1 MKIQYTLINDNN
13 EVIFSSVAEHIKDG
27 KDAGIFV
34 QESIESKENL
44 TYCSGCEVLVE
55 GKTGDTIYCK
65 KCASLIPD
73 DSDFSGSSNDDR

>member
-34 QESIESKENL
+34 QETIESNPNL
-44 TYCSGCEVLVE
+44 THCSGCEVLVE
-55 GKTGDTIYCK
+55 GKTGDTVYCK
-65 KCASLIPD
+65 KCRNFIPD
-73 DSDFSGSSNDDR
+73 DSDFSSAVDEI